1 MMIECPRC
9 GFAQP
14 KDQYCASCG
23 VNMDQLLAKPKPFMV
38 RLVQNPN
45 FHLSLIGA
53 LIAVVVAWIFYT
65 QSSVVSRQLGRVL
78 DLPVSSKNAADPEDL
93 ARKENE
99 ADAKEVA
106 EENAAEITESETS
119 PMTASAGGG
128 LAAGAVAPGESRS
141 PEEILADAVGAA
153 PPSAKTPTK
162 IELSSFEI
170 PRETLAALAQAPTQR
185 VTEGP
190 GARVYYIPP
199 GGKAA
204 DTFQTGAQALGSS
217 KSVALAPN
225 AQLSLATGAQAP
237 EMFQFNFQV
246 QVTKTEAKDSSIR
259 FAVNYVLPQPE
270 PPGETGPA
278 MRQVLESNVSGNA
291 NIVAGGILVIV
302 MDPPNRSPREEY
314 QARAG
319 EGPWSVLTSPEFRA
333 GVTDWV
339 VIVQLK

>member
-23 VNMDQLLAKPKPFMV
+23 VNMDQLLAKPKPIMV
-38 RLVQNPN
+38 RLLQNPN

-78 DLPVSSKNAADPEDL
+78 DLPVSSKNAADPDD
-93 ARKENE
+93 AAGSDNE
-99 ADAKEVA
+99 AAAKAVA
-106 EENAAEITESETS
+106 EENAGESAEPE
-119 PMTASAGGG
+119 ALSAP
-128 LAAGAVAPGESRS
+128 AATPVSAAAIGESRS
-141 PEEILADAVGAA
+141 PEEILADAVGA
-153 PPSAKTPTK
+153 PSPNTKVPTK
-162 IELSSFEI
+162 IELSSFEV
-170 PRETLAALAQAPTQR
+170 PRETLAALVQPPTQR

-204 DTFQTGAQALGSS
+204 DTLQTAAQALGAG
-217 KSVALAPN
+217 KSAALAAN
-225 AQLSLATGAQAP
+225 AQLIQTTAATAP
-237 EMFQFNFQV
+237 EMFQFNFQF

-259 FAVNYVLPQPE
+259 FVVNYVLPQPE

-278 MRQVLESNVSGNA
+278 MRQVMESNVSGNA
-291 NIVAGGILVIV
+291 NVVAGGLLVIV
-302 MDPPNRSPREEY
+302 MDPPNRSPREEF

-319 EGPWSVLTSPEFRA
+319 EGPWSVLSSPEFRA
-333 GVTDWV
+333 GVTDWILV
-339 VIVQLK
+339 FQLK